1 MHQLICC
8 DDHGEEEGDSIC
20 IERSHLELISM
31 VEETVGIGATST
43 DGQNACWWLK
53 VSKMPDMMQKA
64 TRVARQGTVPVTF
77 FGFPKAMVLTRIRLR
92 YYCT

>member
-1 MHQLICC
+1 MMIMGRRE
-8 DDHGEEEGDSIC
+8 DKEGDSIC
-20 IERSHLELISM
+20 IERSRLELISM

-53 VSKMPDMMQKA
+53 VSKMPDMQKA
-64 TRVARQGTVPVTF
+64 SRVARQGTVPVTF
-77 FGFPKAMVLTRIRLR
+77 FGFPKAMVLTRTSIRLR